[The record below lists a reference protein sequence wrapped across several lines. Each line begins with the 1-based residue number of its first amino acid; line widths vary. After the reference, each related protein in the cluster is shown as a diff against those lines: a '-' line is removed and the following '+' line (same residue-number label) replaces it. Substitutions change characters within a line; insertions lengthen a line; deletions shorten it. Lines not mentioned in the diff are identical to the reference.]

1 MALVSDRRC
10 LLFFGCTSSRIF
22 ENIPQNGPEY
32 PYRNLAIA
40 TFLVTAAR
48 INIGDCCPGWSHSQ
62 AQSLNYLS
70 MGWEGAFMS
79 IPSGGGGGS
88 KAWYMPVSL
97 AVAESV
103 HSSSLPKVCHVKFL

>member
-1 MALVSDRRC
+1 MVLVSDRRC

-48 INIGDCCPGWSHSQ
+48 INIGG
-62 AQSLNYLS
+62 LLS
-70 MGWEGAFMS
+70 RL
-79 IPSGGGGGS
+79 
-88 KAWYMPVSL
+88 VSL
-97 AVAESV
+97 
-103 HSSSLPKVCHVKFL
+103 SSSVPELPRHGMGRGLHVNP

>member
-79 IPSGGGGGS
+79 IPSGGVQKRGTCPLVLLWQS
-88 KAWYMPVSL
+88 QCTRQ
-97 AVAESV
+97 
-103 HSSSLPKVCHVKFL
+103 VCQRFVMSNSCNV